1 MTSGNFTF
9 QNYDNSANQ
18 IGPGIAGQV
27 LHRDGVA
34 QESTM
39 PSQEEKLVEE
49 TATNSETAGLRRTPT
64 QEDDIGEKRRG
75 EEIQR
80 LAKKYSTQSHQS
92 IYEKNPF
99 KDAADSVLDPTSP
112 NFKPRAFAK
121 SLLNLQSRDPE
132 KWKQRTAG
140 LAFKDLNVFGFGS
153 ATDYQK
159 SVVRLR
165 ILMSPR
171 MVVDILQGN
180 IFLEVVGL
188 AKKLVG
194 QGKPRKIDIL
204 QNLDGVVHSGE
215 MLVVLGP
222 PGRLGCPK
230 ITIFMR

>member
-27 LHRDGVA
+27 SHRDEVA

-39 PSQEEKLVEE
+39 PSQEEKLVKE
-49 TATNSETAGLRRTPT
+49 TATSSETASLRRTPT
-64 QEDDIGEKRRG
+64 QDDIEEKRRG
-75 EEIQR
+75 EEIQK

-99 KDAADSVLDPTSP
+99 KDSADSILDPTSP

-121 SLLNLQSRDPE
+121 SLLNLQARDPE

-188 AKKLVG
+188 AKTLVG

-230 ITIFMR
+230 ITIFMG

>member
-1 MTSGNFTF
+1 
-9 QNYDNSANQ
+9 
-18 IGPGIAGQV
+18 
-27 LHRDGVA
+27 
-34 QESTM
+34 M
-39 PSQEEKLVEE
+39 PSQDEKLAQE
-49 TATNSETAGLRRTPT
+49 TATSSETGSLTRQPT
-64 QEDDIGEKRRG
+64 HDEIEEKRRG
-75 EEIQR
+75 EEIHK
-80 LAKKYSTQSHQS
+80 LARKYSTQSHQS

-99 KDAADSVLDPTSP
+99 KDSADSILDPTSP

-159 SVVRLR
+159 SVVCLGILLSLR
-165 ILMSPR
+165 MDTDVS
-171 MVVDILQGN
+171 QGN
-180 IFLEVVGL
+180 IIFEVVGL

-194 QGKPRKIDIL
+194 AGKPRKIDIL

-222 PGRLGCPK
+222 PGR
-230 ITIFMR
+230 